1 MQEVKLATHASR
13 ALKISGEGHM
23 NWKSD
28 LQLSDFPLDT
38 EIEVLC
44 RRCGHVHYERTQD
57 IMRLHRLKHA
67 RLDDVE
73 RALCCSKP
81 GCKGGVRIALIHDD
95 KNEAFVGGMA

>member
-1 MQEVKLATHASR
+1 
-13 ALKISGEGHM
+13 M

-28 LQLSDFPLDT
+28 LQLSDLASTT
-38 EIEVLC
+38 EIEITC
-44 RRCGHVHYERTQD
+44 RRCGHLRYERVED
-57 IMRLHRLKHA
+57 IARLPRLKYA

-81 GCKGGVRIALIHDD
+81 GCKGGVCIALIHDD